1 MSRASASFR
10 RLQMQGRA
18 EAQGAREEP
27 GKIARLFVEMH
38 RGEDQL
44 DGPFGG
50 EPFGL
55 ERVGEAEAA
64 DREIGP
70 RGAAAFE
77 LQVHVLTFCNLWAF
91 GQKIEIGAENGL
103 VQVGGADLEGL
114 HAAFAGEKAGQ
125 RNFKL
130 AVGEEEY
137 GFAGERFGG
146 LLDRAAGAGTGR
158 VSDGIKTR
166 PFDTEFLRESGQP
179 CGRALLAER

>member
-18 EAQGAREEP
+18 AAQGAREEP

-50 EPFGL
+50 EPLGL
-55 ERVGEAEAA
+55 ERVGKAKAA
-64 DREIGP
+64 DREIGA

-77 LQVHVLTFCNLWAF
+77 LQVHILAFGDLRAF
-91 GQKIEIGAENGL
+91 GQKIEIGAEDGL
-103 VQVGGADLEGL
+103 LQVGRADLERL
-114 HAAFAGEKAGQ
+114 HAAFAGEKTRQ

-137 GFAGERFGG
+137 G
-146 LLDRAAGAGTGR
+146 
-158 VSDGIKTR
+158 
-166 PFDTEFLRESGQP
+166 
-179 CGRALLAER
+179 